1 MEIAEHV
8 STEKAH
14 EPGTEPEQ
22 TAPLY
27 WELHTQRDHVERI
40 FAAA

>member
-8 STEKAH
+8 STEEAH
-14 EPGTEPEQ
+14 EPGSEPEHIVS
-22 TAPLY
+22 LY

-40 FAAA
+40 FAGA